1 MVQDQNNGSHK
12 VIHNAGVVG
21 ELVVSLGFFPS
32 GGTESSGEISPHG
45 DALA

>member
-12 VIHNAGVVG
+12 VIHNVGVEG
-21 ELVVSLGFFPS
+21 ELIVSLGSFPT
-32 GGTESSGEISPHG
+32 GGTESSGETSPHG